1 MRGPLGFAKLHG
13 LGNDYVLLDGFR
25 EGAFPEELLPSLARS
40 LSDRH
45 RGIGGDGVLLLLPGE
60 EAPVGMRIFNP
71 DGSEAEMCGNGIR
84 CLALYAHREGYAR
97 ERRFRVETK
106 AGVKEVEILPAGT
119 VRVDMGSPE
128 LQEVERPLFHFRA
141 TTLSLGNPH
150 CVIFSDREEEVEEWG
165 PRIET
170 HPLFPR
176 RTNVEF
182 ARAVSP
188 ERLVVRVWERGVGET
203 LACGT
208 GACAAV
214 VAGAV
219 TGRTGRKTRVELPGG
234 ELEVEWGGEGSVFL
248 TGPAR
253 EVFRGVYFPDEG

>member
-1 MRGPLGFAKLHG
+1 MRGPLGFTKLHG

-25 EGAFPEELLPSLARS
+25 EGILPEDLLPALARS
-40 LSDRH
+40 LCDRH
-45 RGIGGDGVLLLLPGE
+45 RGVGGDGLLLLLPGTD
-60 EAPVGMRIFNP
+60 APLRMRIFNP

-84 CLALYAHREGYAR
+84 CLALYAYGEGYAG
-97 ERRFRVETK
+97 ERFLVETA
-106 AGVKEVEILPAGT
+106 AGARKVEVFPGGA
-119 VRVDMGSPE
+119 VRVDMGPPGVG
-128 LQEVERPLFHFRA
+128 EVERPLFSFRA

-150 CVIFSDREEEVEEWG
+150 CVIFSDREEEVGEWG
-165 PRIET
+165 PRIEN
-170 HPLFPR
+170 HPLFPQ

-182 ARAVSP
+182 ARVVSP
-188 ERLVVRVWERGVGET
+188 DRLVVRVWERGVGET

-219 TGRTGRKTRVELPGG
+219 TGRTERKARVELPGG
-234 ELEVEWGGEGSVFL
+234 ELEVEWREEGRVFL

-253 EVFRGVYFPDEG
+253 EVFRGVYFPDEE